1 MTATATRARPRLRWG
16 WVYAGLAFVAYV
28 PYLVSAPGRVSVD
41 TKLYLFLDPLRLLE
55 HAAFLW
61 DPNYAAGTV
70 THQNIGYLFPMGPFF
85 WAFDALGIPVW
96 VAQRLW
102 FGSIVFAA
110 GAGVVFLCRTIS
122 RRDLGTV
129 AAALVYML
137 SPYVLAYT
145 ARQSVILLPWA
156 GLPWLLALTE
166 RSLRR
171 GGWRDP
177 AMFALVVFTI
187 GGTNATS
194 LVFVGVA
201 PVLWI
206 AFRVAADREI
216 SWRVAL
222 ATVARIGVLV
232 LATST
237 WWLAGLLVQKD
248 FGIPVLNYTET
259 VRAVAAS
266 SAALDVLRGLGNWFF
281 YGRDGVG
288 PWIMQSPQYQQSIG
302 LLLTGFTVPILAV
315 FAAIRTRWRH
325 AAFFVTLVLLGTVIA
340 VGVYPYADP
349 SQIGR
354 AFKAFAEGST
364 LGLALRSTP
373 RAVPLV
379 ALGIAMLLGAW
390 ISALVASRPRFAIGA
405 AGIVV
410 VLAVV
415 NLAPAWQADL
425 VTDNLS
431 RPEAIPQYWRDTATY
446 LDAQGDAT
454 RILEVPGQDF
464 ANYRWGA
471 TIDPL
476 LPALVDRSW
485 VGRELVPFGSEPA
498 ADLLTAFDR
507 RFQEGVLD
515 PAAIA
520 PVARLFAAGDVVVRN
535 DLEYERY
542 RTPRPKVLQERLV
555 PTPPGLRPPIDF
567 GPKQANRATADQPM
581 IDPEEL
587 GIPVDSKNPPAVQ
600 VFPVKRAVPI
610 VRTAPA
616 RDPVVLAG
624 DGEGIVDAASA
635 GVIDGRALV
644 FESGTYAEQ
653 VRALRKLLAA
663 GADLVVT
670 DTNRRRA
677 RTWGAARDVTGYTEI
692 AGEEPLVANAG
703 DERLTPFPDAN
714 DATRTVAIRR
724 GVKRVRASTYGDS
737 IRLTPE
743 DRPSLALDG
752 DVSTAWREGAG
763 VDPLGAR
770 LVVELD
776 APVTTDHLTLVQP
789 QNGLRTRSVS
799 EVGLRFD
806 GGDLERFPLGPASLT
821 PDGERIDFG
830 SRTFHEVEVSVEG
843 TDGGGASAVGFA
855 ELGIPGVR
863 VRETIRLPKDLLDAA
878 GTGSLDHNLTV
889 LLSRQRGSQSEY
901 LRSDEEPT
909 MDREFDLPEGRSFA
923 LTGTVRLDATAPD
936 DALDA
941 LLGLPDASAGG
952 VTARSASHLEGSIAS
967 RARAAIDGNDATAW
981 SPAFAAGNVGQWVDL
996 TFASPTTIDG
1006 LDLRL
1011 VADGRHS
1018 IPTRLTIQA
1027 SDGVPFTVDVPAVA
1041 PGAAIGTKAGTVVTA
1056 PVTFPAP
1063 VTTSGLRVTV
1073 DAVRPVTST
1082 EYFSLQPIELPVGIA
1097 ELGISGVDGG
1107 AASGALT
1114 TGCRDDLVRVDG
1126 RPVSVQVSGVAP
1138 AAEARRALTLATCG
1152 ADAGGISLDAGR
1164 TTVHTSPGHD
1174 TGLDVDRLSFA
1185 SAVGGAP
1192 RGEAL
1197 VGVEGSRPGP
1207 AARVDAHDGRS
1218 YDVRVSGADR
1228 PFWLVLSQSHNDGW
1242 EAELGDGTSLGPPTV
1257 VNGMANGWLVDPK
1270 GAGDLVVHVRWTPQ
1284 TRVWIGLGV
1293 TALGVLL
1300 CLVLALRRRR
1310 DRRDREDA
1318 RAPDATRRS
1327 WLDVERPRPAP
1338 GVLVA
1343 GPVILGIVGALVS
1356 EPWVG
1361 LVVALGTLGALLD
1374 RRARTAVRWAA
1385 VGVLVVAAL
1394 FVIGQELVQGYPAAY
1409 DWPQRFLR
1417 VNALPWLALLL
1428 LTATVVV
1435 DRVLDVPGDP
1445 TTAPLPDP
1453 AQSEPDGGE
1462 PQPGS

>member
-1 MTATATRARPRLRWG
+1 M
-16 WVYAGLAFVAYV
+16 YAGLAAVAYL

-41 TKLYLFLDPLRLLE
+41 TKLYLFLDPGRLLKN
-55 HAAFLW
+55 AAYLW

-85 WAFDALGIPVW
+85 WFFDTLGVPVW
-96 VAQRLW
+96 FAQRLW

-122 RRDLGTV
+122 RRDVGAV

-177 AMFALVVFTI
+177 ALFALVVFTI

-194 LVFVGVA
+194 LIFVGVA
-201 PVLWI
+201 PLVWI
-206 AFRVAADREI
+206 MFRVAADHEV
-216 SWRVAL
+216 SWRAAL
-222 ATVARIGVLV
+222 ASIGRIAVLV
-232 LATST
+232 VATST

-266 SAALDVLRGLGNWFF
+266 SAALEVLRGLGNWFF

-288 PWIMQSPQYQQSIG
+288 PWILQSPQYQQSVG
-302 LLLTGFTVPILAV
+302 LLLTGFAVPVLAI

-325 AAFFVTLVLLGTVIA
+325 AAFFVTLVLVGTVIA

-349 SQIGR
+349 SPIGR

-364 LGLALRSTP
+364 FGLALRSTP

-390 ISALVASRPRFAIGA
+390 ISALVAARPRVAIGA
-405 AGIVV
+405 AVIVV
-410 VLAVV
+410 VLAIV

-425 VTDNLS
+425 VPDNLS
-431 RPEAIPQYWRDTATY
+431 RPEAIPQYWQDVARY
-446 LDAQGDAT
+446 LDARGDDT

-476 LPALVDRSW
+476 LPGLVDRSW

-555 PTPPGLRPPIDF
+555 PTPPGLRPAIDF
-567 GPKQANRATADQPM
+567 GPSTPNRASADQPL

-587 GIPVDSKNPPAVQ
+587 GIPAAATDPPAVQ
-600 VFPVKRAVPI
+600 VFPVKRAEPI
-610 VRTAPA
+610 IRTAPA
-616 RDPVVLAG
+616 TNPVVLAG
-624 DGEGIVDAASA
+624 DGEGMVDAASA

-644 FESGTYAEQ
+644 FESGTYAK
-653 VRALRKLLAA
+653 RARQLRKLLAA

-692 AGEEPLVANAG
+692 AGEEPLVTNAG
-703 DERLTPFPDAN
+703 DERLTPFPDAT

-724 GVKRVRASTYGDS
+724 GVKLVRASTYGDS
-737 IRLTPE
+737 IRFTPE

-752 DVSTAWREGAG
+752 DLSTAWREGAG

-789 QNGLRTRSVS
+789 QNGLRTRSIS

-806 GGDLERFPLGPASLT
+806 GGDVERFTLGPASLT
-821 PDGERIDFG
+821 PEGQRIDIG
-830 SRTFHEVEVSVEG
+830 SRTFREVEVSVEG
-843 TDGGGASAVGFA
+843 TEGGGSSAVGFA
-855 ELGIPGVR
+855 ELGIPGVQ
-863 VRETIRLPKDLLDAA
+863 VQESIRLPKDLLEAA
-878 GTGSLDHNLTV
+878 GTGSLEHNLTI
-889 LLSRQRGSQSEY
+889 LLSRQRGSQTEY

-909 MDREFDLPEGRSFA
+909 MEREFDLPQGRSFA
-923 LTGTVRLDATAPD
+923 LTGTARLDATAPD
-936 DALDA
+936 DVLDV
-941 LLGLPDASAGG
+941 LLGLPDASSGG
-952 VTARSASHLEGSIAS
+952 VTARSSSHLEGSVAS

-981 SPAFAAGNVGQWVDL
+981 SPAFVAGNVGQWVDL
-996 TFASPTTIDG
+996 NFASPTTIDG

-1018 IPTRLTIQA
+1018 IPTRLTVEPEGSA
-1027 SDGVPFTVDVPAVA
+1027 PFTVEVPAVD
-1041 PGAAIGTKAGTVVTA
+1041 PGSARSSKAGAVVEA

-1063 VTTSGLRVTV
+1063 VTAAGLRVTV
-1073 DAVRPVTST
+1073 DAVQPVTSK
-1082 EYFSLQPIELPVGIA
+1082 EYFSLEPIELPVGIA
-1097 ELGISGVDGG
+1097 ELGIAGVDGG
-1107 AASGALT
+1107 VASGALMT
-1114 TGCRDDLVRVDG
+1114 ACRDDLVQVDG
-1126 RPVSVQVSGVAP
+1126 RPVSVQVTGIAP
-1138 AAEARRALTLATCG
+1138 AAEARGALTLATCG

-1164 TTVHTSPGHD
+1164 TTVHTSPGRD

-1185 SAVGGAP
+1185 SAAGGAP
-1192 RGEAL
+1192 REDAL
-1197 VGVEGSRPGP
+1197 MGVEGGRPGP

-1257 VNGMANGWLVDPK
+1257 VNGMANGWLIDPK

-1284 TRVWIGLGV
+1284 TRVWVGLAV
-1293 TALGVLL
+1293 TAFGLLL
-1300 CLVLALRRRR
+1300 CFVLALRRRR
-1310 DRRDREDA
+1310 HWRGRTDA
-1318 RAPDATRRS
+1318 RAPDASLRD
-1327 WLDVERPRPAP
+1327 WLDADRPRPGP
-1338 GVLVA
+1338 VVLVA
-1343 GPVILGIVGALVS
+1343 APIVLGIVGALVS

-1361 LVVALGTLGALLD
+1361 LVVALATLGALLG

-1385 VGVLVVAAL
+1385 VAVLAVAVL
-1394 FVIGQELVQGYPAAY
+1394 FVIGQQLVQGYPAAY

-1435 DRVLDVPGDP
+1435 DRVLDASGDP
-1445 TTAPLPDP
+1445 RVEPTGDP
-1453 AQSEPDGGE
+1453 APSESDGGA
-1462 PQPGS
+1462 PRPGS